1 MAYGLPDGLQ
11 RHLVKTI
18 QKGTMGDEM
27 NRYVQ
32 DDFCGFIFNKPQL
45 VKESLRGWVDHF
57 RNIGHR
63 FVMLQHRLTGNY
75 VIFKE
80 GQDVRHLE
88 QPIPLSE
95 VLNDGYRMVEYLD
108 RADETCK
115 RENTLQSGI

>member
-1 MAYGLPDGLQ
+1 MYRMISAALSS
-11 RHLVKTI
+11 I
-18 QKGTMGDEM
+18 
-27 NRYVQ
+27 NRSWSKKVYE
-32 DDFCGFIFNKPQL
+32 L
-45 VKESLRGWVDHF
+45 VDHF

>member
-1 MAYGLPDGLQ
+1 
-11 RHLVKTI
+11 
-18 QKGTMGDEM
+18 M

-57 RNIGHR
+57 RSVGHR
-63 FVMLQHRLTGNY
+63 FVVLQHRFTGNY

-80 GQDVRHLE
+80 SQDVGHRE
-88 QPIPLSE
+88 QPISLSE

-108 RADETCK
+108 RADEICK
-115 RENTLQSGI
+115 QENTV

>member
-1 MAYGLPDGLQ
+1 MKLIWPA
-11 RHLVKTI
+11 
-18 QKGTMGDEM
+18 GTMGDEM